1 MFISKLYL
9 DIFIK
14 VSRESV
20 QIHENL
26 EKEFSLF
33 SDQKEFISLL
43 GDEGPFIYVR
53 HQQLT
58 KYKLGLKPIKI
69 GPD

>member
-14 VSRESV
+14 VSHEFD

-43 GDEGPFIYVR
+43 GDQGPFIYVY
-53 HQQLT
+53 T
-58 KYKLGLKPIKI
+58 NN
-69 GPD
+69 